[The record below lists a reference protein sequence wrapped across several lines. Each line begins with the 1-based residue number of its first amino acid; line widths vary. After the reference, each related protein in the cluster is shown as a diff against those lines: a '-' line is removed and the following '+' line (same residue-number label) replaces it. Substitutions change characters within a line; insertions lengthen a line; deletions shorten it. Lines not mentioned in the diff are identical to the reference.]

1 MDLSGRGQ
9 AYRGTIAACP
19 DCRTPMRIENVPSA
33 EIDVC
38 DACGGLWLDWFD
50 GEPHAVA
57 VEIEAVRSGTPIA
70 PVDTSEKHCPRCTK
84 DLESELLR
92 WLDARDEEWVT
103 GVEVFRCGECAGVFI
118 PRSSAHLL
126 HDRSSEVQPLTG
138 REAIVELLKR
148 IFGIRTRKETRL

>member
-1 MDLSGRGQ
+1 MDLSARGS
-9 AYRGTIAACP
+9 AYRGQIAACP
-19 DCRTPMRIENVPSA
+19 DCLTPMRIEVVPSA

-57 VEIEAVRSGTPIA
+57 AEVEEVRSGTPI
-70 PVDTSEKHCPRCTK
+70 PPINTSEKHCPRCTK
-84 DLESELLR
+84 VLAPELLR

-103 GVEVFRCGECAGVFI
+103 GVEVFRCGECAGSFI

-126 HDRSSEVQPLTG
+126 HARSNEVQPHG
-138 REAIVELLKR
+138 GWAAIIELLQR
-148 IFGIRTRKETRL
+148 FLGLKETRL